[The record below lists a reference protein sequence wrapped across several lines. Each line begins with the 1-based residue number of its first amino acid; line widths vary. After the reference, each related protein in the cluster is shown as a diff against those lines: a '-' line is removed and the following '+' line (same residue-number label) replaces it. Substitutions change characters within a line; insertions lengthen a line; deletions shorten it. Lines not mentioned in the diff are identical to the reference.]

1 MAPLSSPQDLG
12 LGAILARALS
22 SPTLSLPP
30 TLVARQNTETVTVT
44 ASGDNGNSAQT
55 LSGGAIAG
63 IVIGSIA
70 GFLLLL
76 WVVRS
81 CLNLGAPPQ
90 EREKWRSLD
99 DIHIIIAL
107 EVDDRIDQASL
118 HLRQLSLESRDLEAI
133 AVDARLDTMGL
144 IAVHGITYKPHATD
158 TTISVCDRATFAL
171 IPRDAFTLHQFN

>member
-22 SPTLSLPP
+22 SPTLSPPP

-44 ASGDNGNSAQT
+44 SSGDNGNSAQT

-81 CLNLGAPPQ
+81 
-90 EREKWRSLD
+90 KSLD

-107 EVDDRIDQASL
+107 EADDRIDQASL
-118 HLRQLSLESRDLEAI
+118 HLPQLLLETQDLEAI
-133 AVDARLDTMGL
+133 AVADRLDIMEL
-144 IAVHGITYKPHATD
+144 IAAHGITYKVLRDRHDNKRLRQSNLRFD
-158 TTISVCDRATFAL
+158 TS
-171 IPRDAFTLHQFN
+171 